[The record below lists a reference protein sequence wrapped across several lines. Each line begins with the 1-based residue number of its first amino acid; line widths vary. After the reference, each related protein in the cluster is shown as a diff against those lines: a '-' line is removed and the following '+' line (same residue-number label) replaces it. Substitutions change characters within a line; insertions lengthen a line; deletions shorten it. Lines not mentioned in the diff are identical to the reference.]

1 MKNKEVIKMEV
12 PFNPGEEPRSQRNH
26 RDIQEIARRLRDY
39 NFNRIVESPRT
50 NSQRYEQ
57 DVPTFLSAF
66 RKVFKY
72 VLCFIALYFGFRLFL
87 LLIIVLENS
96 L

>member
-1 MKNKEVIKMEV
+1 MEV
-12 PFNPGEEPRSQRNH
+12 PFNPGEEARPQRNH
-26 RDIQEIARRLRDY
+26 RDIQEIARRLRNS
-39 NFNRIVESPRT
+39 NFNRIIESPRT
-50 NSQRYEQ
+50 NNQRYEQ
-57 DVPTFLSAF
+57 EVPAFLSAV